1 MKLTRKHLVF
11 AILATLSVLAAFTL
25 LGHPI
30 IPPEALAGFGMLP
43 LAAGPVSMDEVAH
56 TLEQQGKLFKSFVD
70 RNDAEK
76 EELKAAISDL
86 QKKAGRPGLG
96 GSNAL
101 NLTNPEMKAL
111 TNAARALITGNQEKA
126 NEYFVEAKA
135 MSAGSDPD
143 GGYVVHDVISS
154 GMTKVMAEI
163 SPIYRLARKIP
174 MPKGGAFEEP
184 IDKESAEAAW
194 VGELQARPDTAT
206 PGLGMFRVE
215 LNEIYAMPK
224 ASQKVIDIASANVIG
239 WLQEKVGDAFG
250 VKEGVAYHVGD
261 GVVKPRGILTYPT
274 AATVDVLRA
283 WGTFEHI
290 ATGVNGGFPVS
301 STTVN
306 PADKLVDVTTA
317 LKPQYRNGAVWLMN
331 RLTAGVV
338 RKLKD
343 AEGRHVWV
351 DSLIQGQPA
360 VLLGYPVEIDE
371 EMPDLATGSLSI
383 AFGNVEKTYTII
395 EQPGTK
401 FLTDPYTDKPNVRL
415 FAYRRV
421 GGGANNSE
429 AMKFLKFS

>member
-1 MKLTRKHLVF
+1 MQPREVTDLIELIEKQGD
-11 AILATLSVLAAFTL
+11 AAKAWRTKK
-25 LGHPI
+25 
-30 IPPEALAGFGMLP
+30 
-43 LAAGPVSMDEVAH
+43 DEEY
-56 TLEQQGKLFKSFVD
+56 T
-70 RNDAEK
+70 
-76 EELKAAISDL
+76 ELKSQFDNL
-86 QKKAGRPGLG
+86 QKASGRPNMG
-96 GSNAL
+96 GSERLDASNPEVKAL
-101 NLTNPEMKAL
+101 NL
-111 TNAARALITGNQEKA
+111 AARALLMGDQQKA
-126 NEYFVEAKA
+126 NQFFIEAKA
-135 MSAGSDPD
+135 MTAGSDPD

-174 MPKGGAFEEP
+174 MTAGGAFEEP
-184 IDKESAEAAW
+184 IDRDAADAAW
-194 VGELQARPDTAT
+194 VGEVQSRPDTET
-206 PGLGMFRVE
+206 PDLAKFRVE

-224 ASQKVIDIASANVIG
+224 ASQKLIDIASINVLG
-239 WLQEKVGDAFG
+239 WLQEKVGDAFA
-250 VKEGVAYHVGD
+250 VKEGVAYHTGD
-261 GVVKPRGILTYPT
+261 GIVKPRGILTYPT
-274 AATVDVLRA
+274 AATVDASRA

-317 LKPQYRNGAVWLMN
+317 LKPQYRTGATWLMN

-343 AEGRHVWV
+343 ADGRHVWV
-351 DSLIQGQPA
+351 DSLVQGQPA

-371 EMPDLATGSLSI
+371 GMPDLTTGSLSI
-383 AFGNVEKTYTII
+383 AFGNIKKTYTII

-429 AMKFLKFS
+429 ALKFLKFS